1 VYLSTDSWTVSSPT
15 RAIQP
20 VITRPTLK
28 LTITPPP
35 LPDTNPVLFQPS
47 FLAVLPPPSPR
58 ISFDDLL
65 TALDVPEHAPLD
77 ALAFVSRRIRDPRLN
92 AGTKGKHLMEMDRFQ
107 AWLAAPPS
115 DSDLV
120 LVDGHCGSVVADGV
134 SPMSAICASLV
145 EELHRQAGE
154 DTDSVRPPVIVLHHF
169 CGQHRGGR
177 DPFRGPAGLLRN
189 LLQQLLQQS
198 HWPGGAE
205 ELLNFV
211 DGGLLRGIDGS
222 EIGSLCYL
230 FWNLVI
236 RLDSSRPIFC
246 IMDGV
251 SELET
256 PLNDWCVDTRSVIEM
271 LLGLVEDTNRAGPAL
286 RVLLTSPQR
295 STMLGDTVIPADG
308 RLTLLAPRSPA
319 RDTSLF
325 PFQKKVDTLL
335 FAGTDA

>member
-1 VYLSTDSWTVSSPT
+1 MYLSTDSWTGSSQP

-58 ISFDDLL
+58 TSFDDLL
-65 TALDVPEHAPLD
+65 TALDVPDYAALD
-77 ALAFVSRRIRDPRLN
+77 TLAFVSRRICDPRLN
-92 AGTKGKHLMEMDRFQ
+92 AGTKGRHLMGMDRFQ
-107 AWLAAPPS
+107 AWLAGPPS

-120 LVDGHCGSVVADGV
+120 LVDGYCGSVVADGV

-145 EELHRQAGE
+145 EELHRRAGE
-154 DTDSVRPPVIVLHHF
+154 DTNSARPAVIVLHHF

-189 LLQQLLQQS
+189 LLQQLLQQNR
-198 HWPGGAE
+198 WPGGAE

-211 DGGLLRGIDGS
+211 DDGLLRGVDVS

-236 RLDSSRPIFC
+236 RLDPSRPVFC

-251 SELET
+251 SEMET
-256 PLNDWCVDTRSVIEM
+256 SLNDWCVDTRSVIEM
-271 LLGLVEDTNRAGPAL
+271 LLGLVEDTSRAGPAL

-295 STMLGDTVIPADG
+295 STMLGNTVVPADG

-325 PFQKKVDTLL
+325 TFQRKVDTLL